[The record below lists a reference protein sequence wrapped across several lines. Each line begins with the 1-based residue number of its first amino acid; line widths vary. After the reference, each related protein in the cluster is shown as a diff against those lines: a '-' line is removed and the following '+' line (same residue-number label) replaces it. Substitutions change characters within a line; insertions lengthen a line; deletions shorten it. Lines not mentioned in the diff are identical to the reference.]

1 MGKSI
6 QLLFTFLTIF
16 IILSLG
22 MMADAQKKEAKICPY
37 KLQIDKTKRCVPLN
51 CKDLC
56 KKKYGP
62 TGSGSCS
69 EEKGFCNCT
78 ANCKVSR

>member
-1 MGKSI
+1 MRKSL

-16 IILSLG
+16 IVLSLG
-22 MMADAQKKEAKICPY
+22 MMVDAQKNEPKECPY
-37 KLQIDKTKRCVPLN
+37 KLPIDKTKRCAPLN
-51 CKDLC
+51 CLNLC

-78 ANCKVSR
+78 AHCKGSR

>member
-1 MGKSI
+1 MRKSL

-16 IILSLG
+16 IVLSLG
-22 MMADAQKKEAKICPY
+22 MMADAQKNEAKECPY
-37 KLQIDKTKRCVPLN
+37 KLPIDKTKRCGPLN
-51 CKDLC
+51 CLNLC

-78 ANCKVSR
+78 AHCKGSP